1 MKTFAENLRRYRKV
15 CGLTQAQVARRI
27 QVDRTTYTKYESGA
41 VEPSIATLRTLCDVL
56 QVTPND
62 LFGWESE

>member
-1 MKTFAENLRRYRKV
+1 MKMVAENLRRYRKALD
-15 CGLTQAQVARRI
+15 LTQAQVAQRI

-41 VEPSIATLRTLCDVL
+41 VEPSIATLRTLCNVL